1 MRNWLIPALIG
12 VSLFAPAGHGDV
24 VSVPVRRLISVTPAE
39 SLAVF
44 TGLPGGGATDSAAP
58 VTIVIVPA
66 PFGSAF
72 GMRHLTTALAAR
84 KIPTVVIDLLG
95 MGASPRPRG
104 ADYSLSRQATRIR
117 AVLDTLGI
125 GRTLIVAQGTSA
137 TAALHLAA
145 EDRDRVIGVLSLAG
159 GLVSQQGTRGMRLV
173 LAMSWL
179 LDNPLGRAI
188 GRRQFESTMRAESA
202 DDAWITREVMKQ
214 YLQPFEG
221 DLRGTLGALRA
232 MQSAVEPV
240 LIADRLRAIQA
251 PVYLL
256 MGDKPSG
263 AAPTDAQILMLRER
277 LPSFRLDTIVRSGIM
292 LHEEQPDAVV
302 SAVLSMLRPP
312 HT

>member
-1 MRNWLIPALIG
+1 
-12 VSLFAPAGHGDV
+12 
-24 VSVPVRRLISVTPAE
+24 
-39 SLAVF
+39 
-44 TGLPGGGATDSAAP
+44 
-58 VTIVIVPA
+58 
-66 PFGSAF
+66 
-72 GMRHLTTALAAR
+72 
-84 KIPTVVIDLLG
+84 
-95 MGASPRPRG
+95 
-104 ADYSLSRQATRIR
+104 LSRQATRIR